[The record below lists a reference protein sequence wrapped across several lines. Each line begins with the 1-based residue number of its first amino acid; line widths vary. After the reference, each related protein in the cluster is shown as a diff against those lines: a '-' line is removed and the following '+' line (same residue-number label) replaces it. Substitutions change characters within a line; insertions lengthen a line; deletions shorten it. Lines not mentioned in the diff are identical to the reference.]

1 VRTIG
6 LTPEVHEKVR
16 EALAAGAYQRDA
28 ATFAGVSVRTF
39 YAWLARGR
47 EAAEALERG
56 EPVESVDRD
65 LAAFLHMVE
74 GSRVRVAVDLLTVVQ
89 DAARRDWRAAAWFL
103 ERSYPEQWGKREPG
117 KPGTSDPEIPVSAL
131 LKAGLTLTGPREKGD
146 ESRETDVPA
155 PGTSG
160 DVLTVRLEAAE
171 ALAAERLDRV
181 RFLERELDR
190 RSDELGALRLELT
203 MLREVFSGP
212 QALGTSRSSGWFRR
226 SRTE

>member
-16 EALAAGAYQRDA
+16 EALDAGAYQRDA

-39 YAWLARGR
+39 YAWLQRGR

-89 DAARRDWRAAAWFL
+89 DAARKDWRAAAWFL

-117 KPGTSDPEIPVSAL
+117 KPGTSDPEPEGAFAL
-131 LKAGLTLTGPREKGD
+131 RVD
-146 ESRETDVPA
+146 E
-155 PGTSG
+155 
-160 DVLTVRLEAAE
+160 VLAE
-171 ALAAERLDRV
+171 AERRWGP
-181 RFLERELDR
+181 LERR
-190 RSDELGALRLELT
+190 GAPPT
-203 MLREVFSGP
+203 GH
-212 QALGTSRSSGWFRR
+212 GTNAA
-226 SRTE
+226 